1 MAPEAVRLEARAL
14 PDVKHRGPAHAD
26 LPREAPRRPGRERR
40 ARLAVWILCEFNP
53 TGSNNGGDCS
63 RLRSP
68 PYEERADVGIP
79 LPWIL
84 AWKAC
89 GEWVRGGSVGTRFG
103 TRFSFLL
110 PCGND
115 LRERPGFVHHR
126 EARPLVG
133 VLIRSEQRL
142 HIHPAASRRNRYYLR
157 IGNPSDMQEEPWR
170 STRE

>member
-103 TRFSFLL
+103 TRFSRQTLA
-110 PCGND
+110 PPQGNLGTD
-115 LRERPGFVHHR
+115 
-126 EARPLVG
+126 ARFP
-133 VLIRSEQRL
+133 SESQHVVVVR
-142 HIHPAASRRNRYYLR
+142 
-157 IGNPSDMQEEPWR
+157 
-170 STRE
+170 